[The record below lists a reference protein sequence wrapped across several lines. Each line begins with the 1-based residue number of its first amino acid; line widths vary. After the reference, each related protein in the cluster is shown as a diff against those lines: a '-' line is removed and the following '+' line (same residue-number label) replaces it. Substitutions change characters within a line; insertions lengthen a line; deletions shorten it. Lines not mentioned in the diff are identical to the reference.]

1 MVHHLRR
8 CFKHSRDV
16 TYDIC
21 KHARVLNNGDVAL
34 GGPKP
39 AKIVSNYF
47 SSLDFRDGVLRG

>member
-8 CFKHSRDV
+8 CFEHTRDV

-21 KHARVLNNGDVAL
+21 KHAWVLNNGGVAL
-34 GGPKP
+34 WGPEP

-47 SSLDFRDGVLRG
+47 SSLLSGF